1 MKVNIAENIKNEQ
14 KFEDILFSKERVIV
28 ERVTHT
34 RGCTKVFLEDWT
46 REDDKIVAIKIITH
60 FGTRYKFIGE

>member
-1 MKVNIAENIKNEQ
+1 MNVTIAENIENEQ

-28 ERVTHT
+28 ERVTHN
-34 RGCTKVFLEDWT
+34 RGITKVFLEDWT